1 MDTWEGWGRQS
12 GAQEMG
18 FAAGRKG
25 SNPRVSPTMRP
36 ACALTRVCVFVCDVV
51 RLLALLPAGHWD
63 DTMRKSE
70 DSASGLAHVTAHC
83 M

>member
-36 ACALTRVCVFVCDVV
+36 ACALT
-51 RLLALLPAGHWD
+51 P
-63 DTMRKSE
+63 E
-70 DSASGLAHVTAHC
+70 SASSSA
-83 M
+83 MW